1 MALGNKLNCGLYIG
15 FCVIKHEK
23 STSQHDSHVIS
34 FDKSWCLKVMSWSIP
49 EKSTNVQNS
58 IRIEQ
63 LHCVLDINLI
73 ANGFLNSFVLI
84 TEVVQGW
91 ILIHEITWT
100 TINGLKG
107 NCGTEHFLSW
117 SSCCILKMG
126 LIFVVCELIFR
137 KFAQIN
143 YCYFFRWIQ

>member
-63 LHCVLDINLI
+63 LHCVLNINLI
-73 ANGFLNSFVLI
+73 ANVFLNSFVLI
-84 TEVVQGW
+84 TEVVQDW
-91 ILIHEITWT
+91 ILIHEIYTDHHKRPKRQLRNRT
-100 TINGLKG
+100 
-107 NCGTEHFLSW
+107 F
-117 SSCCILKMG
+117 
-126 LIFVVCELIFR
+126 FVVEFVLYLKNGTDICRMRTNI
-137 KFAQIN
+137 
-143 YCYFFRWIQ
+143 